1 MNRNGLK
8 EYRIGW
14 IGLGRM
20 GYPMAER
27 LARAGVEV
35 GGYNRTRARAAPL
48 AEAGVDLVDRPAD
61 LAGYDIVFTMVST
74 ARDLME
80 VTTGEGGLLA
90 RDDAAPAVLVDCST
104 VSAEDSAALRAAA
117 AARGTRLLVAAVSGN
132 DVVARAGKLGVL
144 ASGPRDIYETVRPYL
159 ACFGPNVSYV
169 GEDDAARTVKI
180 CHNMLLAIVYQSMA
194 EIAVLGETAGV
205 PRHVTLEAINRS
217 VLGST
222 FTRYKTPAIVNLDF
236 TVTFPLSLLLKDLDL
251 ACDLAKRTGAALP
264 MTSVAHGLTQ
274 RLIARAGDGVD
285 YTELLRQQAADSGLD
300 LMSENV
306 EVEDGL
312 S

>member
-1 MNRNGLK
+1 MKQNGLK
-8 EYRIGW
+8 AYRVGW

-27 LARAGVEV
+27 LARAGAEV
-35 GGYNRTRARAAPL
+35 GGYNRTRARAEPL
-48 AEAGVDLVDRPAD
+48 SEAGVTLYDRPAE

-80 VTTGEGGLLA
+80 VTTGEDGLLT
-90 RDDAAPAVLVDCST
+90 RDGAAPAILVDCST
-104 VSAEDSAALRAAA
+104 VSAEDSAALREAA

-144 ASGPRDIYETVRPYL
+144 ASGPKEVYETVRPCL
-159 ACFGPNVSYV
+159 ACFGPSVSYV

-222 FTRYKTPAIVNLDF
+222 FTRYKTPPIVNLDF

-251 ACDLAKRTGAALP
+251 ARELAGRTGAALP
-264 MTSVAHGLTQ
+264 MTSVVHELT
-274 RLIARAGDGVD
+274 RHMIAQAGDGVD
-285 YTELLRQQAADSGLD
+285 YTELLRLQAAESGLE
-300 LMSENV
+300 LVAENV